1 MLRQASSLCKSVF
14 SMDPLLDATT
24 SSVHV
29 QYAACSIVKAFTANV
44 RGMALAQAQQQR
56 QVAAAAQQALG
67 SEGIVI
73 HESAVQVSFPSDR
86 ASQKGLGALVL
97 AATSSQRLASNVVHP
112 CSCSCAGSRLG
123 WQGLG
128 IGGGV
133 P

>member
-44 RGMALAQAQQQR
+44 RGMAPAQAHQQR
-56 QVAAAAQQALG
+56 QVAAAAEQALG

-73 HESAVQVSFPSDR
+73 HESAVQVSFSSKR
-86 ASQKGLGALVL
+86 ASQEGLGALVL
-97 AATSSQRLASNVVHP
+97 TATSSQRHASNVVR
-112 CSCSCAGSRLG
+112 SLLMQLWLA
-123 WQGLG
+123 
-128 IGGGV
+128 
-133 P
+133 